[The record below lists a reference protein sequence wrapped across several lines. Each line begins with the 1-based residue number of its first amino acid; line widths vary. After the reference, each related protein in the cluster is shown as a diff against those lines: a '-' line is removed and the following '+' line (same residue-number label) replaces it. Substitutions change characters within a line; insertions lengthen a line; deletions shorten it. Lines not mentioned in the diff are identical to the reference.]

1 MSANMRDISPFYNS
15 TLSNDDHLTET
26 NRMETLEH
34 FNLFLWIN
42 CSPHAWIFV
51 CSALF
56 LLCLIRSLDTALP
69 RPMLFCSFLRLPTLV
84 YFPHY
89 SMATIPNL
97 HRFSTTFMF
106 AQTDCHTVITLYRYI
121 TNFSLFYVKSSIHCP
136 ASKFYF
142 ITLKTT
148 YLKPCCAS
156 KPILTATQSTRSYIF
171 NDFNVKNL

>member
-1 MSANMRDISPFYNS
+1 MMTTQQRQTAWKHWNILQPF
-15 TLSNDDHLTET
+15 
-26 NRMETLEH
+26 
-34 FNLFLWIN
+34 FWIN

-56 LLCLIRSLDTALP
+56 PLFLIWSFDTALP
-69 RPMLFCSFLRLPTLV
+69 RPMLFCSFSRLPTLV

-106 AQTDCHTVITLYRYI
+106 AQTDCYTIITMYRYI
-121 TNFSLFYVKSSIHCP
+121 TNFSPFYVKSSIHCP
-136 ASKFYF
+136 ASKFSF

-148 YLKPCCAS
+148 YS
-156 KPILTATQSTRSYIF
+156 KPKLEVLFYQSHFHSDSIRAKLYM
-171 NDFNVKNL
+171 